1 MCLYSWDYTI
11 NHNENEDENNRSHIY
26 DDINRPIAR
35 HGPKFSKYENCFF
48 MTMFVC
54 IKQHQA
60 TFET

>member
-26 DDINRPIAR
+26 DDINKPIAR

-48 MTMFVC
+48 MAMFVC
-54 IKQHQA
+54 IKQH
-60 TFET
+60 